1 MTNPCRERLQ
11 QGLQS
16 RQPQAHR
23 GRLAT
28 LLCRQEPAQ
37 MLQTWRNI
45 PLSNKMDTLSQGE
58 PLWAP
63 AGL

>member
-23 GRLAT
+23 GRLV
-28 LLCRQEPAQ
+28 LLSGQEPAQ

-45 PLSNKMDTLSQGE
+45 PLSMKMDNLSQGE

-63 AGL
+63 SGL